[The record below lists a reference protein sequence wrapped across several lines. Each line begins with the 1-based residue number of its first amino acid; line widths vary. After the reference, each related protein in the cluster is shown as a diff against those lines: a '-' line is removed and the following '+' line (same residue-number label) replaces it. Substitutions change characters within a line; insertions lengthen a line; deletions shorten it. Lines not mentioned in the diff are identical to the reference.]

1 MQREATA
8 LLVAVL
14 AVAGEQAAAG
24 CARPDGVDVAVG
36 IREAPPFITDDPIR
50 GRRGLNV
57 ELWSSIERELQAEGK
72 IGKTAF
78 VACPLGEQLGALAA
92 GTLDVV
98 ISPLTIT
105 AERMERFDFTH
116 QYLSSGI
123 TVVRRAEG
131 GIDFRYATGIL
142 RKTVGQRGVPA
153 AIGLFLAANL
163 GLAMALRW
171 ALRREAAAGAGE
183 VRQRVLGG
191 LAVETVVRTVGLKGM
206 GDARSAWLRALE
218 IFMAVVGAVL
228 SATVFGVLTTA
239 LVGSIGGSRDLAV
252 GDLPAL
258 RVATLVDSTS
268 QAMVE
273 ELLRAAPVA
282 KRPAPVIPIDDHR
295 LERVSQSRRPVTVT
309 SPACVPRAAADPGTR
324 CVTAAAWGE
333 AMAMLASGEVDAV
346 VGDWAQLSYLAR
358 LPEYADAVSVQAAIF
373 RLEPYGWGVSA
384 RRPELRAAIDR
395 ALVQRLRSPAW
406 RGLVQGYLGTGSI
419 SPE

>member
-1 MQREATA
+1 MRKDAIA

-14 AVAGEQAAAG
+14 AIAGARAAAD
-24 CARPDGVDVAVG
+24 CARPGGVDVAVG
-36 IREAPPFITDDPIR
+36 IRAAPPFITDDPIR
-50 GRRGLNV
+50 GRRGLGV
-57 ELWSSIERELQAEGK
+57 ELWTSIERELQAEGK
-72 IGKTAF
+72 VGRTAF
-78 VACPLGEQLGALAA
+78 VACPLGEQLRALAA

-105 AERMERFDFTH
+105 AERMDRFDFTH

-123 TVVRRAEG
+123 TVARRTEG
-131 GIDFRYATGIL
+131 GIDFRYASGIL
-142 RKTVGQRGVPA
+142 RQTLGQRGVPA
-153 AIGLFLAANL
+153 AIGVFLAANL
-163 GLAMALRW
+163 VLAMALRW
-171 ALRREAAAGAGE
+171 ALRREAATGAGE

-206 GDARSAWLRALE
+206 GDARSAGLRALE

-239 LVGSIGGSRDLAV
+239 LVGSVGGSRDLAV

-273 ELLRAAPVA
+273 ELMRGAAVA
-282 KRPAPVIPIDDHR
+282 KPPTPAVPADDHR
-295 LERVSQSRRPVTVT
+295 LERVSQARPPITVA
-309 SPACVPRAAADPGTR
+309 SPACVPRASADPGTR
-324 CVTAAAWGE
+324 CVTATAWSE
-333 AMAMLASGEVDAV
+333 AMAMLAAGEVDAV

-358 LPEYADAVSVQAAIF
+358 LPEYAGGVSVQAAIF
-373 RLEPYGWGVSA
+373 RLEPYGWGISA

-395 ALVQRLRSPAW
+395 ALMQRLRGPGW
-406 RGLVQGYLGTGSI
+406 RGLVQEYLGAGSI